1 VLLTTAEDLARF
13 VDELKRES
21 DRGLPLVA
29 TALIDQLL
37 RDSLRALFCKNGSS
51 SKLLDDS
58 NAPLGTFSSRI
69 DACFALGLIDQFEYG
84 EIHILRKVRNEFAHG
99 RHGINFK
106 ASKVQG
112 LCSSLKSDLPL
123 GADYPINDPRF
134 RFTNA
139 TVVIVLRLYHRPD
152 WVALERR
159 QPKAWIS
166 EDATRWRTFNDEPPP
181 PGTGPIP
188 IMVMG
193 HVHAAEREVKQVQGA
208 SDHGDGASA
217 PLSDGPPTSSQSPKG
232 PG

>member
-1 VLLTTAEDLARF
+1 MLLTTAEDLAKF
-13 VDELKRES
+13 VDELRRES

-37 RDSLRALFCKNGSS
+37 RDSLRAIFCENGSP
-51 SKLLDDS
+51 SKLLDGS

-84 EIHILRKVRNEFAHG
+84 EINLLRKVRNEFAHA
-99 RHGINFK
+99 RHGINFET
-106 ASKVQG
+106 SKIQG

-159 QPKAWIS
+159 QPKTWVS
-166 EDATRWRTFNDEPPP
+166 EDATRWRSFEDEPPP
-181 PGTGPIP
+181 PGLAP
-188 IMVMG
+188 IMVIG
-193 HVHAAEREVKQVQGA
+193 RAHSAEREVKQAQGT
-208 SDHGDGASA
+208 SDHRDDSSA
-217 PLSDGPPTSSQSPKG
+217 PSSDIPPTLSGPPQSSG
-232 PG
+232 